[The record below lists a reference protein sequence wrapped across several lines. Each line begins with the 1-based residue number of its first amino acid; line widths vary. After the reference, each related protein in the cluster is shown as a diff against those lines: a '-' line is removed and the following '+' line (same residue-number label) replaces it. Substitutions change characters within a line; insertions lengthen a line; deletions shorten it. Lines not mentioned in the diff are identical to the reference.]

1 MEDTLFIYYYYPK
14 EVLKKLNLKLQA
26 DEKVKDVLNNTV
38 FEISEKF
45 EKNIK
50 FIKNEM
56 NSSLEFEISSLEK
69 KNKELQEKVKELE
82 ERLIKISIT

>member
-1 MEDTLFIYYYYPK
+1 
-14 EVLKKLNLKLQA
+14 LKKLNLKLQA